1 MRSPTIDSEEGS
13 NSAVLV
19 VETVNAWS
27 PMMTFHARYRGV
39 LLLLAVGGTA
49 ILQSSAAPEKRDPSV
64 AEKVESFVE
73 RLEELIDREV
83 DGDEDNTMD
92 MMEKNGVGTEEF
104 GGDSWLPQTRQAGCS
119 GGYRMRNGVCYKA
132 FNTRKNFHD
141 ASLTC
146 VADGGT
152 LAMPKDAGT
161 NGFLLFLKNAV
172 HRAGWFWFGLVD
184 QHREGGWEWIDGTPL
199 GSFRAWGP
207 GEPNNSGDEDCAE
220 YFPTT
225 WNDAQCSKTDRKF
238 ICQKI
243 PAGCP
248 GGYIYHQP
256 IRQCY
261 KAFNEK
267 TTYSGAVAKCSAD
280 GGTLAMPRGP
290 IINKFLIYLK
300 NAVDKTEGGWKWAN
314 NIPLGGFR
322 PWAPGEPNN
331 AGNEDCA
338 EYFPGSHGAKKK
350 NTWNDGPCASRDRK
364 FICQVSPR
372 RPSVLRRVC
381 EHQTLTIGCPAGRQ
395 INIVSALYGR
405 TSRGFCPSNQIYTTN
420 CRSPNSLVWVRG
432 KCQGR
437 SSCSVRASNSVFGD
451 PCRGTVK
458 YLEKVNS
465 LREGLDSQTG
475 GDLLRLIRDKIM
487 AEKDCSFEF
496 KLVNCEQIRKH
507 LLSLPDGS
515 ATGRDHVDNKL
526 LKLAADQ
533 IARPLSYIINLSLA
547 TSVYP
552 MAWKKAKVTPL
563 PKSATARLSGPNNQ
577 GNIVGVIFLDFSAAF
592 DLVEIHCGVP
602 QGSCLGPLLF
612 TIFTNDLPL
621 TVTETIPAIGLV
633 PYLTKEH
640 HRTPSNAEQGGETCT
655 ENSPD
660 IEPEIGEAEPQE
672 PEAQEPEP
680 EQQESEIGSGE
691 PDPQEPE
698 IGEANEVREEDMLEK
713 ALEMLENEV
722 RNEQDNL
729 ELNRRELCSSSC
741 DDVISK
747 QILGG
752 TDVTFPD

>member
-1 MRSPTIDSEEGS
+1 
-13 NSAVLV
+13 
-19 VETVNAWS
+19 
-27 PMMTFHARYRGV
+27 
-39 LLLLAVGGTA
+39 
-49 ILQSSAAPEKRDPSV
+49 
-64 AEKVESFVE
+64 
-73 RLEELIDREV
+73 
-83 DGDEDNTMD
+83 

-199 GSFRAWGP
+199 GFRAWGP
-207 GEPNNSGDEDCAE
+207 GEPNNAGNEDCAE
-220 YFPTT
+220 YFPTA
-225 WNDAQCSKTDRKF
+225 WNDAPCSRTDRKF

-256 IRQCY
+256 SRQCY

-300 NAVDKTEGGWKWAN
+300 NAVDKTGWFRFGLTDHHQEGGWKWAN

-331 AGNEDCA
+331 LGNEDCA
-338 EYFPGSHGAKKK
+338 EYFPGSHAAKK
-350 NTWNDGPCASRDRK
+350 NTWNDGPCTFRNRK

-381 EHQTLTIGCPAGRQ
+381 EHQTLTTSCPAGRQ

-405 TSRGFCPSNQIYTTN
+405 TSRAVCPSSQIYTTN

-458 YLEKVNS
+458 YLEVRFTCIACSGK
-465 LREGLDSQTG
+465 REMPDPQEPEIGE
-475 GDLLRLIRDKIM
+475 
-487 AEKDCSFEF
+487 AEPQEPEAQEPEP
-496 KLVNCEQIRKH
+496 EQ
-507 LLSLPDGS
+507 
-515 ATGRDHVDNKL
+515 
-526 LKLAADQ
+526 Q
-533 IARPLSYIINLSLA
+533 
-547 TSVYP
+547 
-552 MAWKKAKVTPL
+552 
-563 PKSATARLSGPNNQ
+563 
-577 GNIVGVIFLDFSAAF
+577 
-592 DLVEIHCGVP
+592 
-602 QGSCLGPLLF
+602 
-612 TIFTNDLPL
+612 
-621 TVTETIPAIGLV
+621 
-633 PYLTKEH
+633 
-640 HRTPSNAEQGGETCT
+640 
-655 ENSPD
+655 
-660 IEPEIGEAEPQE
+660 EPEIGEAEPQE

-698 IGEANEVREEDMLEK
+698 PEEPDPQEPEPEEPDPQEPEVGEANEVREEDMLEK

-729 ELNRRELCSSSC
+729 EYGLEE
-741 DDVISK
+741 
-747 QILGG
+747 
-752 TDVTFPD
+752 